1 MEMGAGQQW
10 ARTPWPD
17 TRLGGSGAV
26 RQNGTLYCRVPSS
39 GSPGRTVHSPRSRGP
54 LLLYA
59 LAAAAWQKGVWA
71 PGQQLAGYTEE
82 WWKQGPGQHPRWG
95 LLGPELW
102 RAALEG

>member
-26 RQNGTLYCRVPSS
+26 RQNGTPYCRVPSS

-54 LLLYA
+54 GRRIQESAHTAVLTLTGGASLH
-59 LAAAAWQKGVWA
+59 LGT
-71 PGQQLAGYTEE
+71 PSTG
-82 WWKQGPGQHPRWG
+82 KQ
-95 LLGPELW
+95 
-102 RAALEG
+102 EGCVGAEACRDRPWSVSART